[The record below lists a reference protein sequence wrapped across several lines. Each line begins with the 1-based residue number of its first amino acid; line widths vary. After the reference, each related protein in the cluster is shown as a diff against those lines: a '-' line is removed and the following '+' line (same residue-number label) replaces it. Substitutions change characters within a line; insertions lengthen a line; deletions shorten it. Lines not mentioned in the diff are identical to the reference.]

1 MSENQK
7 KIMNENSLFFVNWVV
22 DNKCLFFYQLSL
34 NSCTDNNN
42 TRCFRSNNSCYICI
56 QALISSVFRH
66 VSYPFSFLSNRYDI
80 QIKNS
85 KDHKVQSYKVSSST
99 RNLIRGLLLGL
110 EFESA
115 SAIIKLG
122 IFMTNIIISAPMGDN
137 INDFL
142 FFSSII
148 TLRIIINQ
156 SLRRFNII

>member
-1 MSENQK
+1 MPIFLPIVTE
-7 KIMNENSLFFVNWVV
+7 FVVMITTILDV
-22 DNKCLFFYQLSL
+22 FAVTIVAISVF
-34 NSCTDNNN
+34 
-42 TRCFRSNNSCYICI
+42 
-56 QALISSVFRH
+56 QALISSVFKH

-110 EFESA
+110 EFEST

-122 IFMTNIIISAPMGDN
+122 IFMTNITISAPIGEN

-142 FFSSII
+142 FFSSIL

-156 SLRRFNII
+156 ALRRFNII

>member
-1 MSENQK
+1 VPIFLPIVTEFLVLITTILDVFAATIVAISV
-7 KIMNENSLFFVNWVV
+7 F
-22 DNKCLFFYQLSL
+22 
-34 NSCTDNNN
+34 
-42 TRCFRSNNSCYICI
+42 

>member
-1 MSENQK
+1 MPIFLPIVTE
-7 KIMNENSLFFVNWVV
+7 FVVLITTILDV
-22 DNKCLFFYQLSL
+22 FAVTIVAISVF
-34 NSCTDNNN
+34 
-42 TRCFRSNNSCYICI
+42 

-80 QIKNS
+80 QIKIS
-85 KDHKVQSYKVSSST
+85 KDHKVQSYKVSSSP
-99 RNLIRGLLLGL
+99 RNLIRGLLWGL

-115 SAIIKLG
+115 SVIIKLG
-122 IFMTNIIISAPMGDN
+122 IFMINITISAPMGDN

-142 FFSSII
+142 FFSSIL

>member
-1 MSENQK
+1 VPIFLPIVTEFLVLITTILDVFAATIVAISV
-7 KIMNENSLFFVNWVV
+7 F
-22 DNKCLFFYQLSL
+22 
-34 NSCTDNNN
+34 
-42 TRCFRSNNSCYICI
+42 

-122 IFMTNIIISAPMGDN
+122 IFMTNIIISDPMGDN

-142 FFSSII
+142 FFSSIL

>member
-1 MSENQK
+1 VPIFLPIVTE
-7 KIMNENSLFFVNWVV
+7 FVVLITTILDV
-22 DNKCLFFYQLSL
+22 FAVTIVAISVF
-34 NSCTDNNN
+34 
-42 TRCFRSNNSCYICI
+42 

>member
-1 MSENQK
+1 MPIFLPIVTEFLVLITTILDVLAVTIVAISV
-7 KIMNENSLFFVNWVV
+7 F
-22 DNKCLFFYQLSL
+22 
-34 NSCTDNNN
+34 
-42 TRCFRSNNSCYICI
+42 